1 MENNNNWNTPMMF
14 PQNIKKGEKIIM
26 KTKNGEIS
34 WYVRP
39 DNYYEWKVVK
49 VGLLMLATFLITIF
63 FASQENSRSSNTE
76 GVSKSNKD
84 SEVKTSSRKA
94 KPKLKAD
101 IYELDAFLGQQQRVR
116 RR

>member
-49 VGLLMLATFLITIF
+49 IGLLILATFLITKF

-76 GVSKSNKD
+76 GVSKFNKD
-84 SEVKTSSRKA
+84 SKVKTSSRKA
-94 KPKLKAD
+94 KPKPKLD
-101 IYELDAFLGQQQRVR
+101 IYELDAILGEQQRVIR
-116 RR
+116 H